1 VSAVASPVSRFAAA
15 AVAALICG
23 SAGAGAAFASAPGG
37 RVLPAAE
44 EADIAVDASITGEF
58 PSSADPGTRTSVLV
72 EVGAPLTDLTN
83 VSTSLSVTDVPL
95 DSTDAIDA
103 FVMDPA
109 SIASHAVA
117 GSTVTALSGG
127 VPLAPGSLPVG
138 TRSTVAVS
146 AAPGALG
153 LPTDTWGVYGVTV
166 SVTVGQDVVW
176 SQASPIIWLPK
187 LVPPLDVT
195 VVASVSGPKERVAS
209 LLGAAGDERVTLL
222 VDPSALTTS
231 QRLGIERREAYMLP
245 AGNLDITSV
254 AHAEAPAMLDAA
266 LAESRRYSSLP
277 WLAVAA
283 SADDAT
289 AALATNAGAVAVL
302 ADPRWSSYGQPA
314 ASVVAATPINDLD
327 LAPVILPDPALSAML
342 ASQPPTQ
349 PATTARVL
357 AVAALRAGADAGSV
371 VVAPG
376 DGWVVDGT
384 QPSRAVAMLL
394 NAPFVTARPLTAAL
408 SDPDRLSV
416 DLPDNTPS
424 ADDAGSDLA
433 VGAVSALDRLSVM
446 ARAAD
451 APSAMVAEARR
462 AVLSAMSLADRADPE
477 RRAADF
483 AEATDLAE
491 SVINSVVVTSG
502 NTLNLVSSSGDVPLT
517 VRNNL
522 DVAVTVRVSMTS
534 RSPALVTKAQPTA
547 TVEAGAEATVLVP
560 VTAVSN
566 GDVNVTVALR
576 NEDGQTV
583 AVAQTLRIKVRAQ
596 WGNAATGVFTA
607 GLIVLLIGGVVRT
620 ARRGRRDTRVLP
632 ADSASVAGASDAD
645 A

>member
-1 VSAVASPVSRFAAA
+1 MASPVSRFAAA

-117 GSTVTALSGG
+117 RSTVTALSGG
-127 VPLAPGSLPVG
+127 IPLAPGSLPVG

-394 NAPFVTARPLTAAL
+394 NAPFVTARPLSTAL
-408 SDPDRLSV
+408 SDPDRLLV

-433 VGAVSALDRLSVM
+433 VGAVSALTRLSVM
-446 ARAAD
+446 ASAAD

-462 AVLSAMSLADRADPE
+462 AMLSAMSLADRADPE

-566 GDVNVTVALR
+566 GDVNVTVVLR

>member
-1 VSAVASPVSRFAAA
+1 MASPVSRFAAA
-15 AVAALICG
+15 AVAALIFG

-44 EADIAVDASITGEF
+44 EADMAVDASITGEF

-72 EVGAPLTDLTN
+72 KVGAPLTDLTN
-83 VSTSLSVTDVPL
+83 VSTSLSVTDVPF
-95 DSTDAIDA
+95 DSADAIDA
-103 FVMDPA
+103 FVMDPT

-117 GSTVTALSGG
+117 RSTVTAPSDGI
-127 VPLAPGSLPVG
+127 PLAPGSLPVG
-138 TRSTVAVS
+138 TSSTVALS

-166 SVTVGQDVVW
+166 SVTVGQDMVW
-176 SQASPIIWLPK
+176 SQASPIIWLPE
-187 LVPPLDVT
+187 LVPPLNVT
-195 VVASVSGPKERVAS
+195 VVASVSGPQERVAS
-209 LLGAAGDERVTLL
+209 LLGAAGDERVALL

-314 ASVVAATPINDLD
+314 ASVVAATPIDDLD

-408 SDPDRLSV
+408 SDPDRLLV

-433 VGAVSALDRLSVM
+433 VGAVSALARLGVM
-446 ARAAD
+446 ASAAD

-477 RRAADF
+477 RRAAEF

-491 SVINSVVVTSG
+491 SVITSVVVTSG

-517 VRNNL
+517 VQNNL

-576 NEDGQTV
+576 NEEGQTV

-596 WGNAATGVFTA
+596 WGNAATGVFSA
-607 GLIVLLIGGVVRT
+607 GLVVLLIGGIVRT
-620 ARRGRRDTRVLP
+620 ARRGRKDTRVLP
-632 ADSASVAGASDAD
+632 ADSTSVAGASDAD

>member
-1 VSAVASPVSRFAAA
+1 VSRFAAA

-23 SAGAGAAFASAPGG
+23 AAGAGAAFASPLAG
-37 RVLPAAE
+37 RVLPAAVE
-44 EADIAVDASITGEF
+44 VDVAVDAAITGEF
-58 PSSADPGTRTSVLV
+58 PASADPRTRTSVLV
-72 EVGAPLTDLTN
+72 NVGAPLADLTD
-83 VSTSLSVTDVPL
+83 VATSLSVTNVPL

-103 FVMDPA
+103 FVTDPT
-109 SIASHAVA
+109 SVASHAVA
-117 GSTVTALSGG
+117 QSAVTALSGG
-127 VPLAPGSLPVG
+127 IPLAPGSLPVG
-138 TRSTVAVS
+138 TSSTVALS

-166 SVTVGQDVVW
+166 SVTVGRDVVW
-176 SQASPIIWLPK
+176 SQASPITWQPE
-187 LVPPLDVT
+187 LVPPLEVT
-195 VVASVSGPKERVAS
+195 VVASISGPKERVAS
-209 LLGAAGDERVTLL
+209 LLGAAGDERVALL

-231 QRLGIERREAYMLP
+231 QRLGLDRRESYMLP
-245 AGNLDITSV
+245 TGNLDITSV

-266 LAESRRYSSLP
+266 LDESRRYSSVP
-277 WLAVAA
+277 WLAIAA

-289 AALATNAGAVAVL
+289 VALATNAGAVAVL
-302 ADPRWSSYGQPA
+302 ADPRWANYGQPA
-314 ASVVAATPINDLD
+314 ASVVTATPVGDLA
-327 LAPVILPDPALSAML
+327 LAPVVLPDPALSATL

-349 PATTARVL
+349 PGTTARVL
-357 AVAALRAGADAGSV
+357 AVAALRAGAGVGSV

-384 QPSRAVAMLL
+384 QPSRAVAVLL
-394 NAPFVTARPLTAAL
+394 DAPFVTARPLTAAL

-446 ARAAD
+446 ASAAES
-451 APSAMVAEARR
+451 PSAMVAEARR
-462 AVLSAMSLADRADPE
+462 AVFAAMSLADRADPE
-477 RRAADF
+477 RRAAEF

-491 SVINSVVVTSG
+491 SVINAVVVTSG

-517 VRNNL
+517 VQNNL

-607 GLIVLLIGGVVRT
+607 GLVLLLIGGIVRT
-620 ARRGRRDTRVLP
+620 ARRGRKDTRVLP
-632 ADSASVAGASDAD
+632 ADSATVAGASDAD

>member
-1 VSAVASPVSRFAAA
+1 M
-15 AVAALICG
+15 
-23 SAGAGAAFASAPGG
+23 
-37 RVLPAAE
+37 
-44 EADIAVDASITGEF
+44 AVDAAITGEF
-58 PSSADPGTRTSVLV
+58 PASAGPGTRTGVLV

-95 DSTDAIDA
+95 ESADAIDA
-103 FVMDPA
+103 FVIDPT

-117 GSTVTALSGG
+117 RSTVTALSGA

-138 TRSTVAVS
+138 TSSTVALS

-166 SVTVGQDVVW
+166 SVTVGQEVVW
-176 SQASPIIWLPK
+176 SQASPITWQPE

-209 LLGAAGDERVTLL
+209 LLGAAGDERVALL

-231 QRLGIERREAYMLP
+231 QRLGIDRREAYMLP
-245 AGNLDITSV
+245 AGDLDITSV

-266 LAESRRYSSLP
+266 LAEARRYSSLP

-289 AALATNAGAVAVL
+289 AVLATNAGAAAVL

-314 ASVVAATPINDLD
+314 ASVVTATPAGDLD
-327 LAPVILPDPALSAML
+327 LAPVILPDPALSATL

-349 PATTARVL
+349 PGTTARVL

-376 DGWVVDGT
+376 GGWVVDGT

-394 NAPFVTARPLTAAL
+394 NAPFVTARPLTSAL

-446 ARAAD
+446 ASAAD

-462 AVLSAMSLADRADPE
+462 AVFSAMSLADRADPE
-477 RRAADF
+477 RRAAEF
-483 AEATDLAE
+483 ADAAAQAE

-502 NTLNLVSSSGDVPLT
+502 NTLNLVSSTGDVPLT
-517 VRNNL
+517 VQNNL

-547 TVEAGAEATVLVP
+547 TVESGAEATVLVP

-576 NEDGQTV
+576 NEEGQTV

-607 GLIVLLIGGVVRT
+607 GLVVLLIGGIVRT
-620 ARRGRRDTRVLP
+620 ARRGRKDTRVLP
-632 ADSASVAGASDAD
+632 ADSTSVAGASAAD